1 MLKQIEVLKRN
12 IAIHKQIEKQ
22 LAKRAYKSQ
31 KIIAGL
37 KTQVEQFERQKNI
50 MINSR
55 QPGGKNNSKRKMQ
68 AANGGPQNPAELEGE
83 DLIDFLETKLEGIE
97 KKLASSQ
104 GSYEEMQNNCLEI
117 QDKLSRQKEKYKRAA
132 LMLTE
137 FLEDLLSQKPNI
149 LKEQAKLALSQED
162 SVQEAIDIERIQQ
175 TPIEDLDRDDK
186 VRIVFI
192 LLKQL

>member
-1 MLKQIEVLKRN
+1 
-12 IAIHKQIEKQ
+12 
-22 LAKRAYKSQ
+22 
-31 KIIAGL
+31 
-37 KTQVEQFERQKNI
+37 